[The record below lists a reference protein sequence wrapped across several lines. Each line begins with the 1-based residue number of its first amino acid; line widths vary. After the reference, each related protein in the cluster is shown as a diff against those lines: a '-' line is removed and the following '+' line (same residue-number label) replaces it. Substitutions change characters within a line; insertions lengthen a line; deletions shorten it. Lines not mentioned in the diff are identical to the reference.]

1 MKDLKY
7 FKTIDLDEVND
18 NKCVN
23 ERNYIGFAHF
33 YFSKCH
39 RESNSNNEID
49 KELFSKLVKLDK
61 RLGTRASDQLN
72 ECLRTDDI
80 EYFKAI
86 DLDEVKENACVK
98 KENYIGFAHFY
109 VSRCN
114 QESKSN
120 NEIVKEVY
128 TKLVELDTR
137 LGTPPSEQLFHC
149 ILYTDMNLD
158 IIKV

>member
-1 MKDLKY
+1 MV
-7 FKTIDLDEVND
+7 DLDAVTENA
-18 NKCVN
+18 CVKR
-23 ERNYIGFAHF
+23 ENYIGFAHF
-33 YFSKCH
+33 YF
-39 RESNSNNEID
+39 
-49 KELFSKLVKLDK
+49 
-61 RLGTRASDQLN
+61 
-72 ECLRTDDI
+72 
-80 EYFKAI
+80 
-86 DLDEVKENACVK
+86 
-98 KENYIGFAHFY
+98 
-109 VSRCN
+109 SRCN